1 MHKGLKEKAIKLRLE
16 NQLGYGSIRLQV
28 PVAKST
34 LSVWLRPFPLSEK
47 RILEL
52 KKAGLSRGE
61 ASREK
66 FINTMREKRREKD
79 AIEYKKYLKK
89 FGKVSKKIFFISGLI
104 LYLAEGSKTNYY
116 AISLAN
122 TDPRIIKFFVRWL
135 CYFFKIPKSKLKVQL
150 HLYENM
156 DIEKEKEFWKNE
168 LGFNDP
174 QFYKSY
180 ITKNK
185 KSSFLYKESFRH
197 GTCSLTF
204 SNTLIKREIMMAI
217 RAYMDTVL
225 SN

>member
-1 MHKGLKEKAIKLRLE
+1 MHKGLKEQAIRLRLE
-16 NQLGYGSIRLQV
+16 KQIGYGAIRSQV

-34 LSVWLRPFPLSEK
+34 LSVWLREFPLSEE

-52 KKAGLSRGE
+52 KRAGLSRGE
-61 ASREK
+61 ASRER

-79 AIEYKKYLKK
+79 TAEYKKYLKK
-89 FGKVSKKIFFISGLI
+89 FGKVSRKTFFISGLI
-104 LYLAEGSKTNYY
+104 LYLAEGSKTSYY

-122 TDPRIIKFFVRWL
+122 TDSRVIKFFVKWL
-135 CYFFKIPKSKLKVQL
+135 CYFFKISKSKLRAQL

-156 DIEKEKEFWKNE
+156 DLEKEKKFWKNE
-168 LGFNDP
+168 LGFSDL

-197 GTCSLTF
+197 GTCSVTF

-217 RAYMDTVL
+217 RAYIDAVL
-225 SN
+225 SD